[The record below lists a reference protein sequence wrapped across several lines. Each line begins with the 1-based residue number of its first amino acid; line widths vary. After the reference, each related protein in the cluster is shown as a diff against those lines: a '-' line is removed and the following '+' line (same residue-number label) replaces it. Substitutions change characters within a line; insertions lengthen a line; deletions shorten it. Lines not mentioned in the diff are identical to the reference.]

1 MYQCKECI
9 YQRWNSFWNPD
20 SCENVK
26 EKVRPLEFHIGKL
39 IDPKQPLLDNQYL
52 LCLRSKR
59 TDTGHT
65 LASGTALP
73 AARSLHQEHGDGPA
87 EAGEGAHSH

>member
-1 MYQCKECI
+1 MGTINIWYKQLIHTYK

-39 IDPKQPLLDNQYL
+39 IDPKQRLLDNQ
-52 LCLRSKR
+52 
-59 TDTGHT
+59 
-65 LASGTALP
+65 
-73 AARSLHQEHGDGPA
+73 
-87 EAGEGAHSH
+87 